1 MTEQQKRH
9 LAREQKRKR
18 VMRNRFFLAFAVIAL
33 FFAGFVFARSM
44 NRLSITLN
52 GPEKDTV
59 ECGSEYSD
67 PGALAAKGKNDLSPD
82 IWIEGT
88 VDTSKPGDYTL
99 SYHISDG
106 KHEKSV
112 ERTVSVVDTTFPE
125 IELEGDEEMTV
136 YVGTEFEDPGAR
148 AYDIADGDITDRI
161 AVISDVDTST
171 EGTYMVRYNVADRA
185 GNAASAERTVEVV
198 KRPAGSST
206 GGKSVYIGK
215 SSTGYTIEQRDGV
228 YYVGGILVANKT
240 YDLPS
245 SYGPGDLLSEFMT
258 AFNQFKADGA
268 RRGYN
273 YRIIS
278 GFRSYSYQS
287 GLYQRYA
294 NRDGYAAAD
303 RYSARAGH
311 SEHQSG
317 LAADINSL
325 EQSWGNTAEGKWLA
339 DNCYKYG
346 FILRYPQGKESIT
359 GYMYE
364 SWHIR
369 YVGVDVATRIYNGG
383 DWLTLEEYLGITSE
397 YGADPAVGR

>member
-1 MTEQQKRH
+1 M
-9 LAREQKRKR
+9 
-18 VMRNRFFLAFAVIAL
+18 
-33 FFAGFVFARSM
+33 
-44 NRLSITLN
+44 
-52 GPEKDTV
+52 
-59 ECGSEYSD
+59 
-67 PGALAAKGKNDLSPD
+67 
-82 IWIEGT
+82 
-88 VDTSKPGDYTL
+88 
-99 SYHISDG
+99 
-106 KHEKSV
+106 
-112 ERTVSVVDTTFPE
+112 
-125 IELEGDEEMTV
+125 
-136 YVGTEFEDPGAR
+136 
-148 AYDIADGDITDRI
+148 
-161 AVISDVDTST
+161 
-171 EGTYMVRYNVADRA
+171 
-185 GNAASAERTVEVV
+185 
-198 KRPAGSST
+198 
-206 GGKSVYIGK
+206 YIGK